1 MIHVIGLR
9 VQCWGE
15 LEVNRVM
22 SDDVAFEKLAGFV
35 FESVLENHSQLEL
48 PELGPNC
55 SCPTFGGIDC
65 DKIEE

>member
-1 MIHVIGLR
+1 
-9 VQCWGE
+9 
-15 LEVNRVM
+15 M